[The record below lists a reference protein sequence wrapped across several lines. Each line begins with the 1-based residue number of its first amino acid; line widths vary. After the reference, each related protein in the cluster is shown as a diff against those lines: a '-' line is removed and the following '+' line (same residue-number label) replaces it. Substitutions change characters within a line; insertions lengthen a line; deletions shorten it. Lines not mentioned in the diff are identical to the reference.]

1 MRERSL
7 SSYKTCSSFAASGRS
22 LKTLAM
28 KLLHTSWNRD
38 LAWGLLLSAAT
49 FIAYWPAWNGQPVW
63 DDDAYMTKP
72 ELRSATG
79 LARIWIQPG
88 AVSQYYP
95 LVHTVFWVEHRLF
108 GDATPGY
115 HLLNIF
121 LHVFSA
127 LLLVTILR
135 RLGIPGEA
143 AWLAGGI
150 FALHPVMVESVAWI
164 TELKNTLSGVFY
176 LAAALAYLTFDRER
190 KKKHY
195 AVAFIFFVLGLL
207 SKSVIV
213 TLPAALL
220 AVFWWKRGSIGWK
233 RDVAPLL
240 PFFAIGIVAGLFT
253 MWMERR
259 LVDAVGSEFNVTI
272 IDRFLIA
279 GRALWFYLAKL
290 LWPADLIF
298 TYPRWHIDAAAMGPY
313 LFPAAL
319 LLAAWLFWQVRRRSR
334 APLATLLYFTIA
346 LFPALGF
353 VNIYYFRYSFV
364 ADHFQYLAGIG
375 PITAAAAC
383 IVRGS
388 SLLNEGFRRPA
399 KLLLCCALLSILF
412 LLTWKQS
419 GMYANAETLYRTT
432 IRKNPDCWLAHNN
445 LGILFA
451 DRGRNEDAMAR
462 YWKALELKPDNAE
475 AHNNLGALLE
485 KTGRTDEALA
495 HYRKALTINP
505 NFVQAHNNLGLL
517 YAKTGRTD
525 EAITRYRRALKINP
539 LYADAHYNL
548 GNLLAGMGRTNKA
561 IVHYRKALGLNPDN
575 GGAHFNL
582 GLLLAKTGR
591 TDEAIVHYRKAL
603 ERNPADAKIHNNLG
617 ILLVQTGRTDEAFV
631 RFRKTLEINPQY
643 GDAHYNFGFL
653 LADRGRTDEA
663 IVHYRKALELN
674 PGDGGA
680 HFNLGALLVK
690 TGQTDE
696 ALVHYRKALELD
708 PRNAGAHNNLG
719 ALLAETG
726 RIDEAVAHY
735 RKALEINPDDIGIL
749 ENLVFTLVQKGQR
762 TDANSVLENALAS
775 AKSAGDEARAE
786 MIAQILAELHK
797 DINPSQ
803 ACSKTYVQ

>member
-220 AVFWWKRGSIGWK
+220 AVFWWKRGSIAWK
-233 RDVAPLL
+233 RDAAPLL

-253 MWMERR
+253 AWVERR
-259 LVDAVGSEFNVTI
+259 FVGAEGSEFNLAF
-272 IDRFLIA
+272 IDRCLIA
-279 GRALWFYLAKL
+279 GRALWFYFAKL
-290 LWPADLIF
+290 LWPASLTF
-298 TYPRWHIDAAAMGPY
+298 TYPRWHIDAAAAWQY
-313 LFPAAL
+313 LFPAAF
-319 LLAAWLFWQVRRRSR
+319 LLAAALFWQLRRRSR
-334 APLATLLYFTIA
+334 APLTVLVYFTVTI
-346 LFPALGF
+346 FPALGF

-383 IVRGS
+383 IIQGTG
-388 SLLNEGFRRPA
+388 LLKEHLRRPA
-399 KLLLCCALLSILF
+399 RPLLYMILLPALF
-412 LLTWKQS
+412 LLTWRQS
-419 GMYANAETLYRTT
+419 GMYADAETLYRTT
-432 IRKNPDCWLAHNN
+432 IRKNPGSWMAHNN

-451 DRGRNEDAMAR
+451 DMGRTDEAMAR
-462 YWKALELKPDNAE
+462 YLKALELKPDNAE
-475 AHNNLGALLE
+475 SYNNLGLLRANM
-485 KTGRTDEALA
+485 GRTDEAMA
-495 HYRKALTINP
+495 HYRKALELNP
-505 NFVQAHNNLGLL
+505 DFAKAHNNLGLL
-517 YAKTGRTD
+517 LAITGRTD
-525 EAITRYRRALKINP
+525 EAMAHFRKALELNP
-539 LYADAHYNL
+539 DYADAHYNT
-548 GNLLAGMGRTNKA
+548 GILLSDRGRPGEA
-561 IVHYRKALGLNPDN
+561 INHYWKTLEINPNYDE
-575 GGAHFNL
+575 AHYNL
-582 GLLLAKTGR
+582 GLLRAETGR
-591 TDEAIVHYRKAL
+591 SDEAMAHYTKVL
-603 ERNPADAKIHNNLG
+603 EINPRHADAHNNLG
-617 ILLVQTGRTDEAFV
+617 ILLVQTGRTDEAIAH
-631 RFRKTLEINPQY
+631 FRKTLEINP
-643 GDAHYNFGFL
+643 
-653 LADRGRTDEA
+653 
-663 IVHYRKALELN
+663 
-674 PGDGGA
+674 
-680 HFNLGALLVK
+680 
-690 TGQTDE
+690 
-696 ALVHYRKALELD
+696 
-708 PRNAGAHNNLG
+708 
-719 ALLAETG
+719 
-726 RIDEAVAHY
+726 
-735 RKALEINPDDIGIL
+735 DDIGALRNLSISL
-749 ENLVFTLVQKGQR
+749 EQKGQWA
-762 TDANSVLENALAS
+762 DAASVLTRALALAES
-775 AKSAGDEARAE
+775 SGDEAQIKT
-786 MIAQILAELHK
+786 IAQTLAKLHETA
-797 DINPSQ
+797 DL
-803 ACSKTYVQ
+803 SKKAVLNKHAQ